1 MNRWGQPSQGGG
13 VRRNHTTVTPHKISV
28 ILFIEK
34 YAKLKP
40 KYWESQPPDSNT
52 SLATV
57 STRERKATCLM
68 TVRLVQC
75 GDVSLAELLQ
85 MIESS
90 QLQQQHINNFMTA
103 LHQMYLSGIDQLLN
117 LFDAVERFS
126 NQDQK
131 RSESFP
137 CLWTSVVGLYMR
149 RLNLSFRKLSFCQV
163 TSLYQSFRQYYE
175 ECYNT
180 HPEQLPDAAQMVCE
194 ESSVAEDGESDAQME
209 DMMED
214 TASDLD
220 GEPAGGLDGTN
231 LEAPDPT
238 GDLTMCSSE
247 VMAINDLPPKNLLPL
262 PSLHPRGG
270 LGARAAMSHSSR
282 QQAELFLSQQ
292 TTLLQFNEAA
302 AISPAELQEKIRQMI
317 QQNPDLAE
325 AHYLSY
331 LNCLR
336 VKEFS
341 GAVHSLLRTY
351 DGHLPTQSNSTN
363 TPTEEH
369 SKSIR
374 YAALNLAAL
383 HAQFGHRKAGLTA
396 LQEAIR
402 LAQESSDAVCLQH
415 CLAWLYTLSPAH
427 KILLSS
433 RSLAK
438 SCELSLSYLSSLG
451 RLNHVTQLAQTQAQ
465 PAQLL
470 ESVTR
475 AEAINC
481 QHSLVPLQ
489 HGAWALRAALWATWG
504 DSTMTCLASQ
514 LLLQLKTHHPTHQN
528 IYYASQPTASGI
540 CNIAMALANLG
551 EYQLASDV
559 IGHAKE
565 RFPCPG
571 QHCTTWFFAQAHI
584 SISDLLHQGRWTQAE
599 VAINTMASSHPTY
612 ARLRLCEVLLGRG
625 ELTKMWKVLGELRND
640 SEIVGELRVRLLLL
654 ESQCVVAGSNG
665 AAVALPILVEAL
677 TTAQQHHLTYL
688 HALTHLHLA
697 NVQLQLGLVAEAR
710 CSVGAGFGTILAGG
724 SVYDQARARLVRIK
738 LQVTQANG
746 NERTGELLKCAQALE
761 QVAKLFMKVQAY
773 HKVRETHYLKA
784 RLYHEVDYVEERNKC
799 ALEFRVFEQQH
810 PCQSHQPSINS
821 F

>member
-1 MNRWGQPSQGGG
+1 MYIDMDTHFERMNRWGQPTQGSG
-13 VRRNHTTVTPHKISV
+13 VRRNHTSVTPHKISV

-40 KYWESQPPDSNT
+40 KYWESQPSDSNT
-52 SLATV
+52 SLPTV

-68 TVRLVQC
+68 TVRLVQG
-75 GDVSLAELLQ
+75 GDVSLGELLQ

-90 QLQQQHINNFMTA
+90 QLQQQHISNFMTA

-163 TSLYQSFRQYYE
+163 TSLYQRFRLYYE

-180 HPEQLPDAAQMVCE
+180 HPGQLPDTAQMVCE
-194 ESSVAEDGESDAQME
+194 ESSLAEDGESDAQME

-214 TASDLD
+214 TA
-220 GEPAGGLDGTN
+220 TH
-231 LEAPDPT
+231 DPT
-238 GDLTMCSSE
+238 SDLTMCSSE
-247 VMAINDLPPKNLLPL
+247 VMAINDLPPKNILAIPNLQQ
-262 PSLHPRGG
+262 RGG
-270 LGARAAMSHSSR
+270 IGARAVMSHSSR

-302 AISPAELQEKIRQMI
+302 AISPAELQEKIRQMV

-351 DGHLPTQSNSTN
+351 DGHLPTQSNSNN

-481 QHSLVPLQ
+481 QHSLVALQ

-504 DSTMTCLASQ
+504 DSTMTSLASQ
-514 LLLQLKTHHPTHQN
+514 LLLHLNTHHPTHQN
-528 IYYASQPTASGI
+528 IYYASQPTASAI
-540 CNIAMALANLG
+540 CNIATALANLIY
-551 EYQLASDV
+551 YQVDEELLLQASLSIPPYVRHGHIWHFHTRYFKRAILDCYGRPLA
-559 IGHAKE
+559 AK
-565 RFPCPG
+565 
-571 QHCTTWFFAQAHI
+571 TI
-584 SISDLLHQGRWTQAE
+584 
-599 VAINTMASSHPTY
+599 INDNVFIHLYQDRMLY
-612 ARLRLCEVLLGRG
+612 KLCEVLLGRG
-625 ELTKMWKVLGELRND
+625 ELTKMWKELGELRND

-688 HALTHLHLA
+688 HALTHLNLA

-738 LQVTQANG
+738 LQVTQAKG
-746 NERTGELLKCAQALE
+746 KERTGELLKCAQALE

-784 RLYHEVDYVEERNKC
+784 RLYHEVGYIEERNKC

>member
-1 MNRWGQPSQGGG
+1 MNRWAQPNQGGG

-40 KYWESQPPDSNT
+40 KYWESQPPDSNA

-68 TVRLVQC
+68 TVRLVQG
-75 GDVSLAELLQ
+75 GDVSLGELLQ
-85 MIESS
+85 MIETS
-90 QLQQQHINNFMTA
+90 QLQQQHISNFMTA

-163 TSLYQSFRQYYE
+163 TSLYQRFRLYYE

-180 HPEQLPDAAQMVCE
+180 HPGQLPDAAQMICE
-194 ESSVAEDGESDAQME
+194 DQSIAEDGESDAQME

-214 TASDLD
+214 TASDVD
-220 GEPAGGLDGTN
+220 APALDGTN
-231 LEAPDPT
+231 LEAHEPP
-238 GDLTMCSSE
+238 GDLTMCSKE
-247 VMAINDLPPKNLLPL
+247 VMAINDLPPKNILALPNL
-262 PSLHPRGG
+262 QQRDGVVV
-270 LGARAAMSHSSR
+270 GAVMSHSCR

-302 AISPAELQEKIRQMI
+302 AMSPADLQEKIRQMV

-451 RLNHVTQLAQTQAQ
+451 RLNYVTQLAQTQAK

-481 QHSLVPLQ
+481 QHSLVSLQ

-504 DSTMTCLASQ
+504 DSTMTNLASQ
-514 LLLQLKTHHPTHQN
+514 LLLQLNTHHPTHHN
-528 IYYASQPTASGI
+528 VYYAEQPTAAAC
-540 CNIAMALANLG
+540 CNIAMLLANLG

-559 IGHAKE
+559 IGYAKE
-565 RFPCPG
+565 RFPSPG
-571 QHCTTWFFAQAHI
+571 QHCSTWIFAQAHI

-599 VAINTMASSHPTY
+599 SAINNMAASHPTY

-625 ELTKMWKVLGELRND
+625 ELTQMWEELGQLRND
-640 SEIVGELRVRLLLL
+640 SEIVGELRVGLLLL
-654 ESQCVVAGSNG
+654 ESQCVVGGSNG
-665 AAVALPILVEAL
+665 TAVALSILVEAL
-677 TTAQQHHLTYL
+677 NTAKQHHLTYL

-710 CSVGAGFGTILAGG
+710 CSIGAGFGTILAGG

-738 LQVTQANG
+738 LQVTEAKG
-746 NERTGELLKCAQALE
+746 KERTSELLKCTQGLE
-761 QVAKLFMKVQAY
+761 QVAKGFMKVQAY

-784 RLYHEVDYVEERNKC
+784 RLYHEVGYIEERNKC